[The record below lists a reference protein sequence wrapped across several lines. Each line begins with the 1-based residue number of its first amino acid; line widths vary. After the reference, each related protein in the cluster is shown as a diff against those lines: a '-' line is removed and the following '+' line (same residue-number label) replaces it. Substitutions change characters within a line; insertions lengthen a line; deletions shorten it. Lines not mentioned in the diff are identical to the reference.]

1 VEYPKTRRVRL
12 TRRAFLA
19 TSAALLGPG
28 VGLVYVASAQ
38 AHPNVLTTPVPGV
51 RQNDDQITTQDARG
65 GPGAVAP
72 ATDTQTDAALR
83 AAEKARVAAADQA
96 AEQARVAATASG
108 PQSLR
113 AMVYLGVPD
122 PDVPT
127 SIRAEPTTLSNLIRE
142 PGQPW
147 RLRGSLV
154 EVVNHGVLV
163 DGDPTTGKLKG
174 VPMGN
179 AETTSPDGFQFS
191 PRSGGELGPEN
202 ESLKGAENSRV
213 REAGRFGE
221 VNAYYYADRVLS
233 LANSLRAELGAPPL
247 PFLRVVV
254 NAHPG
259 SRLPGYREND
269 GETEDG
275 KLRPFPGGHYRL
287 PNSLKT
293 EGRFLH
299 PVEEMNPTG
308 EVHLGPGRSYI
319 SDSRD
324 RDIMVDGRKYVRNA
338 SHVPGIIA
346 HEVGHH
352 VNVHT
357 ADFMCNRLRK
367 PNEYDNQKLHMDEG
381 TADYWAAVVLETPD
395 IYNWQHA
402 AEGLKDRDNRDLRGR
417 RTTDDY
423 DPSDEHRNGN
433 IWSSA
438 LWDTRAALGT
448 HETDLLVMKMLLL
461 FATTGTAG
469 ASERVIQEQ
478 MEQKDEMRDG
488 LAMMLKADEALNQGK
503 NRAQLLK
510 IFDKRGIDL
519 KTPDKKFNRD

>member
-1 VEYPKTRRVRL
+1 VRL

-19 TSAALLGPG
+19 TSATLLGP
-28 VGLVYVASAQ
+28 VAGLAYAANAR
-38 AHPNVLTTPVPGV
+38 AHPSESTTLVPGL
-51 RQNDDQITTQDARG
+51 RQSDDHVTTQDARG
-65 GPGAVAP
+65 GAGAVSP
-72 ATDTQTDAALR
+72 AAEDTQADAALR

-96 AEQARVAATASG
+96 AEQARAAAAGSG
-108 PQSLR
+108 SQNVR
-113 AMVYLGVPD
+113 AMVYVGLPD
-122 PDVPT
+122 PDMPA

-163 DGDPTTGKLKG
+163 DRDSATGKLKG
-174 VPMGN
+174 MPMGN
-179 AETTSPDGFQFS
+179 AETSAPDGFQFN
-191 PRSGGELGPEN
+191 PRGGGELGSEN
-202 ESLKGAENSRV
+202 ESQQGAENARV

-221 VNAYYYADRVLS
+221 VNAYYYADRVVS
-233 LANSLRAELGAPPL
+233 LANALRAELGAPPL

-269 GETEDG
+269 GETEEG

-287 PNSLKT
+287 PNNLKT
-293 EGRFLH
+293 DGRFLH

-319 SDSRD
+319 TDSRD

-367 PNEYDNQKLHMDEG
+367 PNEYNNVKLHMDEG
-381 TADYWAAVVLETPD
+381 TADYWAAVALETPD

-417 RTTDDY
+417 RTTDDF
-423 DPSDEHRNGN
+423 DPGDEHRNGN
-433 IWSSA
+433 IWASA

-461 FATTGTAG
+461 CATTGTVG
-469 ASERVIQEQ
+469 ASESAIQEQ

-488 LAMMLKADEALNQGK
+488 LAMVLKADEALFQGK
-503 NRAQLLK
+503 NRARLLK
-510 IFDKRGIDL
+510 IFDARGIDL